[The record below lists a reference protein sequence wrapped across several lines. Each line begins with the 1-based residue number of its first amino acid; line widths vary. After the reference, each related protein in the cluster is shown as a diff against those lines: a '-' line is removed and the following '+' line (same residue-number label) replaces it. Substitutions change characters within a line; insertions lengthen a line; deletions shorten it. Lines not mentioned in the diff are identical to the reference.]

1 MIDFKELAQERHSVR
16 AYSQQ
21 EIEADKIEYILEC
34 ARLAPSAVN
43 KQPWHFYVVKSSEAR
58 EKVQQSYDRPWF
70 RTAPVYI
77 VVAVDHAEA
86 WTRSH
91 DGKNHADID
100 GSIAAEHLC
109 LAAASIG
116 LGSCWVCN
124 FDPSVLASSL
134 GLPANHI
141 PMAIVPIGYPDES
154 AIKPS
159 QRKPLSEIVTE
170 L

>member
-1 MIDFKELAQERHSVR
+1 MDFKELALARHSVR

-21 EIEADKIEYILEC
+21 KIEPHKIEYILDC
-34 ARLAPSAVN
+34 ARLAPSGVN
-43 KQPWHFYVVKSSEAR
+43 KQPWHFYVVKSREAR
-58 EKVQQSYDRPWF
+58 EKVQQCYDRPWF

-77 VVAVDHAEA
+77 VVAVDPAEA

-124 FDPSVLASSL
+124 FDPSALATSL
-134 GLPANHI
+134 GIPVNHI
-141 PMAIVPIGYPDES
+141 PMAIVPIGYPDE
-154 AIKPS
+154 ATIKPS
-159 QRKPLSEIVTE
+159 QRKPLCEITTE
-170 L
+170 F